1 METVI
6 SNARGLVLFA
16 LEAFVIAAVGTV
28 VIGGLWQV
36 VRDAIR
42 ESRRLDEVTQ
52 ENPVADEAE
61 KPSAVSDQ
69 ASE

>member
-36 VRDAIR
+36 VRDAIC
-42 ESRRLDEVTQ
+42 ESRQLDEVVQ
-52 ENPVADEAE
+52 ENQVADMAA
-61 KPSAVSDQ
+61 KSPAVSDR